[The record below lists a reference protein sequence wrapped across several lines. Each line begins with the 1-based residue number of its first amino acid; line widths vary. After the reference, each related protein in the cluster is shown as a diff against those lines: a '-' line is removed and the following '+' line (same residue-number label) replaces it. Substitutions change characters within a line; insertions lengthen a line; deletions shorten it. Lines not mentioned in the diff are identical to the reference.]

1 MHFENVDAM
10 GLNTVRVL
18 IHCSDTAKL
27 LLVTFT
33 YRMIATVNLPAA
45 EIMSKLTPIE
55 AQLFGKVWPVD
66 YGGRPVLEG
75 EDSCPV
81 GTWARETGGYEKHV
95 PPMRLLPDG
104 QAHL

>member
-1 MHFENVDAM
+1 M
-10 GLNTVRVL
+10 

-33 YRMIATVNLPAA
+33 YRMMTTITQPPAA
-45 EIMSKLTPIE
+45 EIMSKLTPVE
-55 AQLFGKVWPVD
+55 TQLFGKVWPVD
-66 YGGRPVLEG
+66 YGGRQILEG

-81 GTWARETGGYEKHV
+81 GTWARETGGYEKLV
-95 PPMRLLPDG
+95 PPMRLLPNG